1 MVDIFH
7 AIEVL
12 VLCVTSRKKVLPNPS
27 AVDVDHKTN
36 PKVSV
41 QVFCPNSNDARFILI
56 IV

>member
-12 VLCVTSRKKVLPNPS
+12 VLCVTSRKKVLANPS

-41 QVFCPNSNDARFILI
+41 QVFCPHSNDVRSILI